1 MADLCDKQTDP
12 AITEACRQHM
22 KECAACRAY
31 YEDFMHTVNLLTPKY
46 APSFGKTQP
55 AVSISPLQTT
65 AKPKKHPSHKWI
77 QIAAAVAIF
86 MAGLGTGLS
95 NFFSTQAEAVPSIPL
110 IFDQSIKSSRSAA
123 SFSMSVYA
131 RTTPNENFAYINPK
145 SGFMRISLESLRQ
158 NQKTFWRLE
167 KEGGRTIVSDDG
179 KQYMWTT
186 GGLAVCGDEKCN
198 FAEGFSSLL
207 RPETLLEQQKAA
219 LSGNPQAHAEMTET
233 DSTITIVTH
242 TDVYGNAVSA
252 SLLEKEE
259 KSYRCTTENVFSKR
273 DGLLQQVQ
281 IWWERDGQ
289 KNIGVEKR
297 TYCLQLATRPQRARA
312 TAPTPQ
318 QVTWLSAQY
327 PVRQRPGTPEKTNER
342 NRTGSRTK
350 NPEGPYRRQAPNGRR
365 STLLLHGPTSYTH
378 RKHERLQ
385 GFSSQPSQRKER
397 L

>member
-1 MADLCDKQTDP
+1 MKCEDFKKYMADLCDKQTDP

-110 IFDQSIKSSRSAA
+110 IFDQSIKSSRSAV

-131 RTTPNENFAYINPK
+131 RTTPNENFAYINPE

-167 KEGGRTIVSDDG
+167 KEGGHTIVSDDG

-186 GGLAVCGDEKCN
+186 GGLAVCGDETCN

-242 TDVYGNAVSA
+242 TDVYGNAISA

-259 KSYRCTTENVFSKR
+259 KSYR
-273 DGLLQQVQ
+273 
-281 IWWERDGQ
+281 
-289 KNIGVEKR
+289 
-297 TYCLQLATRPQRARA
+297 
-312 TAPTPQ
+312 
-318 QVTWLSAQY
+318 
-327 PVRQRPGTPEKTNER
+327 
-342 NRTGSRTK
+342 
-350 NPEGPYRRQAPNGRR
+350 
-365 STLLLHGPTSYTH
+365 
-378 RKHERLQ
+378 
-385 GFSSQPSQRKER
+385 
-397 L
+397 